1 MKRFAVVSCVV
12 LGALPLL
19 SAGGARA
26 QVATPSTTTPSPW
39 SSTTTTPS
47 SSAAAGAPHQV
58 RDSAQAMGTEVALV
72 AWTADDARAHE
83 AFAAAFAE
91 LQRIELLMTDWER
104 PGQAPSDVVRV
115 NKAAG
120 VRPVEV
126 SPETIEV
133 VEEAQEL
140 ARKSGGA
147 FDVTYAAMRG
157 IWKFDEDL
165 ERKIPDAKT
174 IAAKRK
180 LINYRDLI
188 VDKKAHT
195 LFLKRAGM
203 RMGLGGIAKGYAVD
217 KCAAVLRAHGLANF
231 IVQAGGDLFAAGS
244 KSGTPWAV
252 GIQDPRSGHGDAFAM
267 APIVDHAF
275 STAGDYERGFV
286 LDGRRYHH
294 IIDPHTG
301 YPATASRSVTVFAPS
316 ALLADALDD
325 AVFII
330 GPERGL
336 ALAASFADVGVVIV
350 DAHNKVWI
358 SPQLKDRVRFRH
370 EPTDG
375 V

>member
-1 MKRFAVVSCVV
+1 MKRAVSLSAAVQRSALV
-12 LGALPLL
+12 LLALPLL
-19 SAGGARA
+19 STSGARA
-26 QVATPSTTTPSPW
+26 QVATPAPP
-39 SSTTTTPS
+39 
-47 SSAAAGAPHQV
+47 AAGAPHSV
-58 RDSAQAMGTEVALV
+58 HDSAQAMGTEVALV
-72 AWTADDARAHE
+72 AWTADEARAHE
-83 AFAAAFAE
+83 AFTAAFAE
-91 LQRIELLMTDWER
+91 LHRIELLMTDWER
-104 PGQAPSDVVRV
+104 PEQAPSDVVRV

-120 VRPVEV
+120 QKPVEV

-133 VEEAQEL
+133 VQEAQEL

-147 FDVTYAAMRG
+147 FDITYAAMRG

-180 LINYRDLI
+180 LINYRDLV
-188 VDKKAHT
+188 VDAKAHT

-203 RMGLGGIAKGYAVD
+203 RIGLGGIAKGYAVD
-217 KCAAVLRAHGLANF
+217 KCAAVLRAHGLGDF

-244 KSGTPWAV
+244 KSGTPWSV

-336 ALAASFADVGVVIV
+336 ALAATFPDVGVVIV

-358 SPQLKDRVRFRH
+358 SPQLKPRVRFRH
-370 EPTDG
+370 DPTDG